1 MDDIL
6 YQRTVSML
14 EADLGDELVALDA
27 TGGNCFGFNS
37 VATSIW
43 RHLASPRS
51 FDEIE
56 QALLAEYEVDRGRCR
71 PELQELLDDFV
82 DKGLVQKID
91 RSAAG
96 YTNAPDRRPG
106 D

>member
-1 MDDIL
+1 MDEIV
-6 YQRTVSML
+6 YQRSVSLL
-14 EADLGDELVALDA
+14 EADLGDELMALDA

-43 RHLASPRS
+43 RHLASPKS

-56 QALLAEYEVDRGRCR
+56 QALLAEYDVDRARCR
-71 PELQELLDDFV
+71 AELGELLDDFV
-82 DKGLVQKID
+82 EKGLLRKVG
-91 RSAAG
+91 RSVG
-96 YTNAPDRRPG
+96 GTDFPDRPVG

>member
-56 QALLAEYEVDRGRCR
+56 QALLAEYDVDRGRCR
-71 PELQELLDDFV
+71 AELRELLDDFV
-82 DKGLVQKID
+82 DKGLVQKVAK
-91 RSAAG
+91 SASG
-96 YTNAPDRRPG
+96 GTDFEDNRLPG
-106 D
+106 